1 MRASENYPK
10 LQQSKDALQQA
21 AKLADVTTQKTTRVP
36 LLTVQGGIA
45 ISSAPPKAPAPSG
58 AKDLWLTFFF
68 DGTGNNLDA
77 DQGTDE
83 HSNVA
88 RLYRAHQENDEG
100 KGVFR
105 FYIPGIGTRFAEI
118 GDPGGE
124 MSGNGFGARGED
136 RLQWAMDSLEQRIK
150 ASGGKGGT
158 INVALFG
165 FSRGATL
172 ARAFAVRIAKL
183 SEKKSG
189 IWHFMP
195 ARQPIRLYFLGLFD
209 TVASVGLAISANNKG
224 AIGQV
229 SSAAAMGLRY
239 SESTGTLSNSPW
251 AIATGFTPGADPAKG
266 LFDGHGSWADELR
279 IPEMVEECF
288 HLAAGHETRNS
299 FPLDSVLQG
308 NFYPKNCWEMV
319 LPGVHSDVG
328 GGYRPGEGARSL
340 KPGSMLSLIALRL
353 MRDTALHARVPLL
366 QTIPDK
372 KRLKDFGMDEGSAG
386 EYKKLLERF
395 NHYMNA
401 VKGGAG
407 EPLGRQVLAHMRL
420 YYQWRFYK
428 VAANMKARKAG
439 LPTQDEAI
447 LREYEP
453 IWAAQKVATQSEMD
467 RLDAESQRLH
477 DAYDRAVWSM
487 IRQSRPEYEG
497 GPTREQLGEVR
508 NLMDTSK
515 QKRNE
520 YLAVKAVQDT
530 LPKSDGSLAKN
541 LRLYDEQLM
550 TDALMLKLMSFTG
563 KLRPHYRALLDA
575 YEAEFKHNKGLRD
588 EKIIAFFDE
597 YVHDSLASFAGDATL
612 PSDPRVIFIGGNR
625 RLQYAV
631 TQPQRPSI
639 SELA

>member
-1 MRASENYPK
+1 
-10 LQQSKDALQQA
+10 
-21 AKLADVTTQKTTRVP
+21 
-36 LLTVQGGIA
+36 
-45 ISSAPPKAPAPSG
+45 
-58 AKDLWLTFFF
+58 
-68 DGTGNNLDA
+68 
-77 DQGTDE
+77 
-83 HSNVA
+83 
-88 RLYRAHQENDEG
+88 
-100 KGVFR
+100 
-105 FYIPGIGTRFAEI
+105 
-118 GDPGGE
+118 
-124 MSGNGFGARGED
+124 GED
-136 RLQWAMDSLEQRIK
+136 RLQWAMGKLEKRIK
-150 ASGGKGGT
+150 DSGGKGGT

-189 IWHFMP
+189 VWHFIP

-209 TVASVGLAISANNKG
+209 TVASVGLAISANNNG

-229 SSAAAMGLRY
+229 SPGGAMSQRY
-239 SESTGTLSNSPW
+239 SPSMGSRVDPNSPW
-251 AIATGFTPGADPAKG
+251 AIATGATPGADPAKG
-266 LFDGHGSWADELR
+266 LFDGHSSWADELHV
-279 IPEMVEECF
+279 PEMVEGCF
-288 HLAAGHETRNS
+288 HLAAGHEIRNS

-308 NFYPKNCWEMV
+308 NFYPKNCWEMI

-340 KPGSMLSLIALRL
+340 KPGSMLSLIPLRL
-353 MRDTALHARVPLL
+353 MRDTALHAKVPLL
-366 QTIPDK
+366 KTIPDK

-407 EPLGRQVLAHMRL
+407 EPLGRQVLAHMRV

-428 VAANMKARKAG
+428 IAANMKAWKAG

-453 IWAAQKVATQSEMD
+453 RWAAQKSATQAEMD
-467 RLDAESQRLH
+467 KLDAESKRYH
-477 DAYDRAVWSM
+477 DDYDKAMWSM
-487 IRQSRPEYEG
+487 IRQSRPEYQG
-497 GPTREQLGEVR
+497 GPTREQLDGVR
-508 NLMDTSK
+508 KLMDTSK

-520 YLAVKAVQDT
+520 YLGVKAVQDT
-530 LPKSDGSLAKN
+530 LPGSDGSLEKN
-541 LRLYDEQLM
+541 LRLYDAQLL

-563 KLRPHYRALLDA
+563 KLRPHYKALLDA

-597 YVHDSLASFAGDATL
+597 SVHDSLASFAGDATL
-612 PSDPRVIFIGGNR
+612 PSDPRVIFIGGNT

-631 TQPQRPSI
+631 KQPQRPSV
-639 SELA
+639 SQLA